1 MTRDVELRLRPPVRL
16 KPGQEWWV
24 STPHDLAARIRRDRS
39 VVELKRWELRP
50 GLHGSL
56 VRRVRPRTPEWVR
69 PAAILS
75 GLTLILL
82 AGLMLLVEAIKA
94 LILIWPLLAAFAL
107 AWAWGRITTGHRP
120 VCAGLH
126 CSGCRR

>member
-1 MTRDVELRLRPPVRL
+1 MRSRPPVPLR
-16 KPGQEWWV
+16 PGQEWWV
-24 STPHDLAARIRRDRS
+24 STPHDLAARVGRDRS
-39 VVELKRWELRP
+39 VVELARYELRP

-69 PAAILS
+69 PAVTLS
-75 GLTLILL
+75 GVALILL
-82 AGLMLLVEAIKA
+82 AVLALLVEVVKA
-94 LILIWPLLAAFAL
+94 LILVWPILAAFVL
-107 AWAWGRITTGHRP
+107 AWGWGRVATGHRP